1 MATTLPAKATFAA
14 PPPPTTRPAA
24 VLVAPHQSSLP
35 FSSFVTQLQG
45 CAWMIGLDPTRPR
58 TRTNK

>member
-1 MATTLPAKATFAA
+1 MATTLQATTAFTA

-35 FSSFVTQLQG
+35 FSSFVAQLQG

-58 TRTNK
+58 ARTNR